1 MSYSLREVYL
11 MEKMYIVVLITSLF
25 FALAIFIPGCIAPDM
40 ITYEV
45 TFDATW
51 SEKTHPDDFPP
62 DPHFSGLIGATHNE
76 KIYFWRDGEL
86 ASDGIKNMAET
97 GGKNPLIKEIALQIL
112 DQNAFRIISG
122 NGLNMSPGSIS
133 LEFKICE
140 KYPLVTLVTMIA
152 PSPDWFVG
160 VDSLILFEN
169 GSFVDEKTVTL
180 YAYDA
185 GTDSG
190 YTYTSMDN
198 PTEPPEP
205 IFLIEGY
212 PFFYGDEI
220 VPLGTF
226 TFTKILDE

>member
-1 MSYSLREVYL
+1 MSYCLREAYL
-11 MEKMYIVVLITSLF
+11 MNRKYIVLLTTSLF
-25 FALAIFIPGCIAPDM
+25 LAVTIFIPGCIAPNM
-40 ITYEV
+40 VTYEL

-51 SEKTHPDDFPP
+51 SEETHPDDFPP
-62 DPHFSGLIGATHNE
+62 NPHFSGLIGATHNE
-76 KIYFWRDGEL
+76 DINFWREGEL
-86 ASDGIKNMAET
+86 ASEGIKNMAET
-97 GGKNPLIKEIALQIL
+97 GSKNPLTQEIAMQIL

-122 NGLNMSPGSIS
+122 SGISTSPGSIS

-160 VDSLILFEN
+160 VDSLSLFEN

-190 YTYTSMDN
+190 YSYESHDN
-198 PTEPPEP
+198 PTIPPEP

-226 TFTKILDE
+226 TFTLIPEE